1 MSDISNGHTPIW
13 RTAYFK
19 MPIGKRNKRVIAN
32 ANVISEIDTAL
43 TSPLYSA
50 TAYLAHLL
58 LRETQPN
65 PHAKAKEPNVLA
77 PFL

>member
-1 MSDISNGHTPIW
+1 MLN
-13 RTAYFK
+13 
-19 MPIGKRNKRVIAN
+19 VIAN
-32 ANVISEIDTAL
+32 ANVINEIDTAL

-50 TAYLAHLL
+50 IAYLAHLL

-65 PHAKAKEPNVLA
+65 THAKAKEPNSLA